1 MRKYLV
7 SLLLCTLLISC
18 ASHKQ
23 YQSPEI
29 RKEEVKTEKNKEEDS
44 FIDPYIPF
52 IGSILIGILFIPFID

>member
-29 RKEEVKTEKNKEEDS
+29 RKEEVKTEKNKLKPKR
-44 FIDPYIPF
+44 IRRKIA
-52 IGSILIGILFIPFID
+52 L